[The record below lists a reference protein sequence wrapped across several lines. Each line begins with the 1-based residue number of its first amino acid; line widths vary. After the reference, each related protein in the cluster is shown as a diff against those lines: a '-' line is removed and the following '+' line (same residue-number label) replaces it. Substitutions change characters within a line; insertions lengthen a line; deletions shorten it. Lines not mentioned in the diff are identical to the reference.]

1 MKVYN
6 YSPNTG
12 EFTNEAD
19 ADTDPL
25 ASAIH
30 ALIVLEKSNAEIAQT
45 LGVSEAAVQEVREE
59 GVQELIP
66 ANATSIAPPP
76 SVDRKA
82 RVFQNGAWKYVAD
95 YRNTEV
101 KANDGSNRAQ
111 VIDKLGVKPEDVKF
125 EPMPPS
131 EEAKAQVKTHLAAM
145 MDYLLEPT
153 EEKKQQLIE
162 LYQELLS
169 DAA

>member
-1 MKVYN
+1 MKIYN
-6 YSPNTG
+6 YLPQTG
-12 EFTNEAD
+12 EYTNESD

-25 ASAIH
+25 AAAIH
-30 ALIVLEKSNAEIAQT
+30 SLVELGKSNSEVAQA

-59 GVQELIP
+59 GVQELVP
-66 ANATSIAPPP
+66 ANATTVAPPP
-76 SVDRKA
+76 QVAKKA
-82 RVFQNGAWKYVAD
+82 RVFKNNEWKYVPD
-95 YRNTEV
+95 FRGVEV
-101 KANDGSNRAQ
+101 KANDGSNRAK
-111 VIDKLGVKPEDVKF
+111 VIDELGVKPEDVKF

-153 EEKKQQLIE
+153 EEKKQALVS